1 MYVYK
6 QTESDPSLYTVG
18 FYEPGGMWV
27 AESDHTHASEAA
39 LRVAWLN
46 GSGDTDLIERVERF
60 LSDLTS
66 SETIKGI
73 FAHDREAD
81 EAAADAADARRY

>member
-6 QTESDPSLYTVG
+6 RTSSDPSLYTVG
-18 FYEPGGMWV
+18 FYSPGGTWE
-27 AESDHTHASEAA
+27 AESDHSHSTEAA

-46 GSGDTDLIERVERF
+46 GSGDADLIERVERF

-66 SETIKGI
+66 SETIKGV

-81 EAAADAADARRY
+81 EAAADASDARRY